1 LDFSPPAAVVMT
13 MIAVANA
20 AKTKLNAVANVAATK
35 LTKVTVR
42 SNFTFTYNKFYK
54 PMLFYSMG
62 FFVSGQFVCKY
73 SVMVMKFIQA
83 FEPYDQTSGVSV
95 TYSTTTG
102 RKSFSLPRPE
112 TDSKSAPLAIESFA
126 IDPEVYQQ
134 RMEMVEAL
142 IKKQTDQGR

>member
-1 LDFSPPAAVVMT
+1 

-42 SNFTFTYNKFYK
+42 SNFTFTFNQFYK
-54 PMLFYSMG
+54 PMLFHSMG
-62 FFVSGQFVCKY
+62 FFVSGQFVCKQPA
-73 SVMVMKFIQA
+73 MVMKFIQA
-83 FEPYDQTSGVSV
+83 FEPNDKTSGVSV

-112 TDSKSAPLAIESFA
+112 TDSKTAPLAIESFA

>member
-1 LDFSPPAAVVMT
+1 LDFSPLVAVVMI

-42 SNFTFTYNKFYK
+42 SNFTFNQFYK

>member
-1 LDFSPPAAVVMT
+1 

-42 SNFTFTYNKFYK
+42 SNLTFTYNKFFK

-62 FFVSGQFVCKY
+62 FFVSGQFVCKQPD
-73 SVMVMKFIQA
+73 MVMKFIQA
-83 FEPYDQTSGVSV
+83 FEPNDKTSGVSV

-112 TDSKSAPLAIESFA
+112 TDSKTAPLAIESFA

>member
-1 LDFSPPAAVVMT
+1 

-42 SNFTFTYNKFYK
+42 SNFTFTYNQFYK

-62 FFVSGQFVCKY
+62 FFVSGQFVCKLL
-73 SVMVMKFIQA
+73 VMVMKFIQA
-83 FEPYDQTSGVSV
+83 FEPYDKTSGVSV
-95 TYSTTTG
+95 TYSTKTG

-142 IKKQTDQGR
+142 IKNQTDQGR